1 MNIVRINV
9 MGSPNIGVF
18 AKATENYALFPQG
31 IPQRKLDRF
40 SDVLKVK
47 VLSFDLAHSKLIGV
61 LTAANSNGI
70 IVPHYTTDE
79 EIRFLREN
87 LKVKVGRLR
96 SKHTSAG
103 NLILANDKGA
113 IVSPLLG
120 RGGLRIVQNI
130 LDVEVVQAGIGGLP
144 LPGSMGTATNK
155 GALLHPNVSDEELD
169 LVADVLKVKVGVGT
183 VNGGVSY
190 VASGVLGNSRGMLV
204 GSLTTGPELLTIS
217 SIFE

>member
-1 MNIVRINV
+1 
-9 MGSPNIGVF
+9 MGSPNMGVF

-40 SDVLKVK
+40 GEVLKAE
-47 VLSFDLAHSKLIGV
+47 VLSLDLAQSKLIGV
-61 LTAANSNGI
+61 LAAANSNGI
-70 IVPHYTTDE
+70 IVPHYATDE
-79 EIRFLREN
+79 EIKFLKEN
-87 LKVKVGRLR
+87 LKVKVGRLK

-103 NLILANDKGA
+103 NLILVNDKGA

-120 RGGLRIVQNI
+120 RGGLRLVQNI
-130 LDVEVVQAGIGGLP
+130 LDVEAVQSSIGGLP
-144 LPGSMGTATNK
+144 LPGSMATATNK
-155 GALLHPNVSDEELD
+155 GVLLHPDVSDEELS
-169 LVADVLKVKVGVGT
+169 LVAEVLRVKAGVGT

-190 VASGVLGNSRGMLV
+190 VASGILGNSRGMLV